1 MKPQTSPLKRI
12 LRWIGMI
19 LGLLL
24 VLVYLVYP
32 AAAGVVALLPGRS
45 DVGSPPPGFAEV
57 TLTAGVLLQGW
68 YRSPE
73 NGAAIIL
80 LHGAGGSRATM
91 RGYAE
96 TLARHGFGVL
106 AVDLRGHGQS
116 QGATNRLGWQGT
128 LDVGAA
134 VQFLQGR
141 AEVQRIGALGSSMGG
156 EVLLGAASAYPQIA
170 AIIADGATA
179 RSIEEI
185 LALET
190 NRPLVRN
197 FTARVMMTTVQLL
210 SGQQP
215 PKPLLDSMIE
225 ADTTHFLLIAGGAN
239 AREVAYNQLFQASLG
254 DRAGLWVAPEAA
266 HTAAFARYPEE
277 YERRVVEFLQAE
289 LVNLR

>member
-1 MKPQTSPLKRI
+1 
-12 LRWIGMI
+12 MI

-32 AAAGVVALLPGRS
+32 AAAGVVALLPGRAN
-45 DVGSPPPGFAEV
+45 VGSPPPGFAEI
-57 TLTAGVLLQGW
+57 TLTANDGVPLQGW
-68 YRSPE
+68 YRAPE

-96 TLARHGFGVL
+96 MLARHGFGVL

-134 VQFLQGR
+134 VQFLQSR
-141 AEVQRIGALGSSMGG
+141 ADVQRIGGLGSSMGG

-170 AIIADGATA
+170 AIVADGATA
-179 RSIEEI
+179 RSIEEM

-225 ADTTHFLLIAGGAN
+225 ADATQFLLIAGGAN
-239 AREVAYNQLFQASLG
+239 AREVAYNQLFQATLG
-254 DRAGLWVAPEAA
+254 DRAALWIAPDAA
-266 HTAAFARYPEE
+266 HTAAFVRHPEE
-277 YERRVVEFLQAE
+277 YERRVLDFLQAQ